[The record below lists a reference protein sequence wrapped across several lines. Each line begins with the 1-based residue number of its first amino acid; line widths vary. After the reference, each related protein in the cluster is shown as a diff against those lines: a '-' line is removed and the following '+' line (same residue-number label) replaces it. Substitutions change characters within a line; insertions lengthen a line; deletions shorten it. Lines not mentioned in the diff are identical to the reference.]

1 MLLPREGPILRPRG
15 TNLHYEVELGLVMGK
30 SVRDLDPED
39 SKGALDAIKSVFLL
53 CPLGFGK
60 KTILRKKKMKRVGN

>member
-1 MLLPREGPILRPRG
+1 MLRPRG

-39 SKGALDAIKSVFLL
+39 NKGAMDAIKSALF
-53 CPLGFGK
+53 PSIPSQSPPKSNG
-60 KTILRKKKMKRVGN
+60 GN